1 MPKRQINPNFK
12 YLVKSY
18 TEQEYK
24 GDELINGKRGV
35 ILEGSSRSGKTF
47 SSIDFIIL
55 LCSRFE
61 TNCVIN
67 IVKETYNEFKTTLYN
82 DFSTRLDDFGLH
94 NPFLDAK
101 EVATFKILGN
111 KINFLGADKPSKF
124 HGAQADYVWYN
135 EPLPISQVIFDQ
147 SEMRCKKFWWMD
159 LNPSLTEHWIF
170 NKVIPRNDVGFLRT
184 TFHDNPYIS
193 VQEKT
198 KILSYEPWKPGSYE
212 VGEKDIFYNGKVVD
226 ETNQPPPHLDNI
238 DQGTSDEFMWKV
250 YGLGLRGAM
259 KGRIFK
265 HITYINDF
273 PPIAHTYGLDFG
285 WINDPTV
292 LVKYA
297 REGRNIYLEPLIYKP
312 IDSSIELDATL
323 TALGVSKYVPITAD
337 SSDKYVSEKKGTSQM
352 VRELFDMGWEISKV
366 SKTKGVMYWLLD
378 MKGYKIH
385 VIKNHLY
392 KHVIKEQENY
402 RFKEVNGIQINQPND
417 SFNHFFDGSRYSH
430 MSHDINNLEVESY

>member
-1 MPKRQINPNFK
+1 MPRQINPNFK

-24 GDELINGKRGV
+24 DDELIKGKRGV
-35 ILEGSSRSGKTF
+35 VLEGSSRSGKTF

-82 DFSTRLDDFGLH
+82 DFSKRLTDFGLH

-101 EVATFKILGN
+101 EVASFKILGN

-124 HGAQADYVWYN
+124 HGAQADFVWYN
-135 EPLPISQVIFDQ
+135 EPLPISQAIFDQ

-184 TFHDNPYIS
+184 TFNDNPYIS
-193 VQEKT
+193 IQEKT
-198 KILSYEPWKPGSYE
+198 KILSYEPWLRGSYE
-212 VGEKDIFYNGKVVD
+212 VGEKEIIYNGRVVD
-226 ETNQPPPHLDNI
+226 ESNQPPPHLDNI
-238 DQGTSDEFMWKV
+238 DQGTADEFMWKV

-265 HITYINDF
+265 HITYINEF

-285 WINDPTV
+285 FTVDPTV
-292 LVKYA
+292 LTKYA
-297 REGRNIYLEPLIYKP
+297 REGNNIYLEPLCYTP
-312 IDSSIELDATL
+312 TETASELNQL
-323 TALGVSKYVPITAD
+323 LIALGVSKYVPITAD
-337 SSDKYVSEKKGTSQM
+337 SSDRYVSEKKGTTQM

-366 SKTKGVMYWLLD
+366 SKTKGIMYWILN
-378 MKGYKIH
+378 MKEYKIH
-385 VIKNHLY
+385 IVKNHLH
-392 KHVIKEQENY
+392 KHIIKEQENY
-402 RFKEVNGIQINQPND
+402 RFKEINGIMINQPID
-417 SFNHFFDGSRYSH
+417 GFDHHFTAARYAH

>member
-1 MPKRQINPNFK
+1 MSRQINPNFK

-24 GDELINGKRGV
+24 DDELIKGKRGV
-35 ILEGSSRSGKTF
+35 VLEGSSRSGKTF

-82 DFSTRLDDFGLH
+82 DFSKRLTDFGLH

-101 EVATFKILGN
+101 EVASFKILGN

-124 HGAQADYVWYN
+124 HGAQADFVWYN
-135 EPLPISQVIFDQ
+135 EPLPISQAIFDQ

-184 TFHDNPYIS
+184 TFNDNPYIS

-198 KILSYEPWKPGSYE
+198 KILSYEPWLRGSYE
-212 VGEKDIFYNGKVVD
+212 VGEKEILYNGRIVD
-226 ETNQPPPHLDNI
+226 ESNQPPPNLDNI
-238 DQGTSDEFMWKV
+238 DQGTADEFMWKV

-265 HITYINDF
+265 HITYINEF

-285 WINDPTV
+285 FTVDPTV
-292 LVKYA
+292 LTKYA
-297 REGRNIYLEPLIYKP
+297 REGNNIYLEPLCYTP
-312 IDSSIELDATL
+312 TETASELNQL
-323 TALGVSKYVPITAD
+323 LIALGVSKYVPITAD
-337 SSDKYVSEKKGTSQM
+337 SSDRYVSEKKGTTQM

-366 SKTKGVMYWLLD
+366 SKTKGIMYWILN
-378 MKGYKIH
+378 MKEYKIH
-385 VIKNHLY
+385 IVKNHLH
-392 KHVIKEQENY
+392 KHIIKEQENY
-402 RFKEVNGIQINQPND
+402 RFKEINGIMINQPID
-417 SFNHFFDGSRYSH
+417 GFDHHFTAARYAH